1 MQHFDRAGILQ
12 MERNFRV
19 NLVNSLSGYKPANLI
34 GTLGSDGVE
43 NLAIFSSVV
52 HLGSDPALLG
62 FIQRPIGEQ
71 SHTYKNIIASGFF
84 TINHVST
91 AHVEQAHCTSA
102 RFEKEISEFKACGF
116 TPRYAMGFTAPF
128 VQEAPVQIGM
138 RFVQEIKIELND
150 TRLMI
155 GQIDHVF
162 INDGLV
168 DSDGSL
174 RLEDAQ
180 VACISGLDTYFQA
193 QRIARFPYAKPNP
206 K

>member
-1 MQHFDRAGILQ
+1 
-12 MERNFRV
+12 
-19 NLVNSLSGYKPANLI
+19 
-34 GTLGSDGVE
+34 
-43 NLAIFSSVV
+43 SVV

-84 TINHVST
+84 TINHVSA
-91 AHVEQAHCTSA
+91 AHVEQAHYTSA

-128 VQEAPVQIGM
+128 VQEAAVQIGM

>member
-1 MQHFDRAGILQ
+1 
-12 MERNFRV
+12 
-19 NLVNSLSGYKPANLI
+19 
-34 GTLGSDGVE
+34 
-43 NLAIFSSVV
+43 
-52 HLGSDPALLG
+52 
-62 FIQRPIGEQ
+62 
-71 SHTYKNIIASGFF
+71 
-84 TINHVST
+84 
-91 AHVEQAHCTSA
+91 
-102 RFEKEISEFKACGF
+102 
-116 TPRYAMGFTAPF
+116 MGFTAPF
-128 VQEAPVQIGM
+128 VQEAAVQIGM

-180 VACISGLDTYFQA
+180 VTCISGIDTYYKVA
-193 QRIARFPYAKPNP
+193 RIARFPYAKPNP